1 MQKVM
6 NDYNSRTD
14 KPEERICELKESLE
28 KKNNPNE
35 AWRDE
40 MVNHTSLP
48 RAL

>member
-28 KKNNPNE
+28 KKITQMKHG
-35 AWRDE
+35 E
-40 MVNHTSLP
+40 MKW
-48 RAL
+48 